1 MIDAIL
7 ILIRCCRHK
16 LLSMQKELR
25 AKSAVQRRQAYH
37 KQLMDKRHSL
47 LGHRHCDGG
56 RQVLFISFVWSI
68 PQSLSTLIVQLTYM
82 KCMYVCTYV
91 RMYVYVFILS
101 DLRKLKDVWSLPKIT
116 DKKWKDVKF
125 LIKMFIVYSK

>member
-1 MIDAIL
+1 
-7 ILIRCCRHK
+7 
-16 LLSMQKELR
+16 MQKELR

-56 RQVLFISFVWSI
+56 RQVLYISSVCLLHTTKSEHSDCTI
-68 PQSLSTLIVQLTYM
+68 NIYE
-82 KCMYVCTYV
+82 MYVCMYIRTYV

-101 DLRKLKDVWSLPKIT
+101 DLRKLKDV
-116 DKKWKDVKF
+116 
-125 LIKMFIVYSK
+125 